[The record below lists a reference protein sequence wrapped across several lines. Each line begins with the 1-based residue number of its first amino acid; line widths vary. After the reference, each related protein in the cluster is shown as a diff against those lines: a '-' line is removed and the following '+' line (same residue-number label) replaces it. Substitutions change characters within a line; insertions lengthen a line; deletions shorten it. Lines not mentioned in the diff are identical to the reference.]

1 MALATATALTSC
13 NDDRSYAEMLTKE
26 TRATNVFLA
35 DQRVIN
41 EIPTDTNFVF
51 KTGPDAPYYRL
62 DEDGNLYMQVLDPG
76 TRGNYAKT
84 DEMIYFRYTRW
95 NLETYA
101 QTGELGEGNGNENNM
116 SSDNTFFRFQ
126 NFSLTSSMQWGT
138 GIQMPLTLLPVDAV
152 VNLVVKSQY
161 GFLNEQTYVIPF
173 LFRLRYYRPLT

>member
-1 MALATATALTSC
+1 
-13 NDDRSYAEMLTKE
+13 MLTKE
-26 TRATNVFLA
+26 TRATNIFLA
-35 DQRVIN
+35 DQRVVN
-41 EIPTDTNFVF
+41 EIPTDTNFIF

-161 GFLNEQTYVIPF
+161 GFVNDQTYVIPF